1 MNLNVGKRIHR
12 RSWIP
17 LPMRKEVIKIFKNC
31 VERMINQIWY
41 SQTGRGVKG
50 YLDDDDDDDNLSYGS
65 ETENSG

>member
-1 MNLNVGKRIHR
+1 
-12 RSWIP
+12 
-17 LPMRKEVIKIFKNC
+17 MRKEVIKIFKNC